1 VDALTNDG
9 VSSLDGGREDIA
21 YTVHVATAAR
31 EDPTLPV
38 LYVFDKP
45 YFA

>member
-1 VDALTNDG
+1 MDALTSGG

-21 YTVHVATAAR
+21 YTVHVAPAAQD
-31 EDPTLPV
+31 DPTLPV
-38 LYVFDKP
+38 LHVFDKP